1 MDYHRSRTLVQ
12 CWIFTELMLS
22 SKSVYAVL
30 LASYECNSFK
40 IYRIYYLIFLALQ
53 DMSRRRNWFY
63 WLNMKYDINGHTSN
77 ILSFVVE
84 HAVRSGHRWLEAS
97 PSSLHHELSGGIAH
111 SPCQH
116 NLKGLLDDRIVL
128 FRVNITLFINLI
140 ETKVSLK
147 ESLKSH
153 QDGWYDQIL

>member
-1 MDYHRSRTLVQ
+1 MSDSLR
-12 CWIFTELMLS
+12 
-22 SKSVYAVL
+22 
-30 LASYECNSFK
+30 
-40 IYRIYYLIFLALQ
+40 YLHCQNWSDSQATKTTHVRRLRALWAGTQ
-53 DMSRRRNWFY
+53 VESEGWLY

-116 NLKGLLDDRIVL
+116 NLKGLLDDWIVL